1 MRMVAVF
8 KPYLIYLSEIG
19 YPLVT
24 FFARY
29 LLINVKGLGVS
40 GARFYEKITFSQ
52 HKLLFCLFRQTH
64 FSRCNLPACLSH
76 RKHFCPST
84 SRLPFIYRCSTIHTC
99 IIFMFMWFLYPQ
111 LLAFTDT

>member
-1 MRMVAVF
+1 MSRLSIYMVIEYKNILNIIISMHMVAVF

-24 FFARY
+24 LFARY

-52 HKLLFCLFRQTH
+52 HKLLFCLLRQTH
-64 FSRCNLPACLSH
+64 LSRGNLLACLSH
-76 RKHFCPST
+76 RKHFCP
-84 SRLPFIYRCSTIHTC
+84 
-99 IIFMFMWFLYPQ
+99 
-111 LLAFTDT
+111 